1 MAVSGKRETKHTSQ
15 PRTRHGRAMLDCQ
28 ASGMNRNSPHFD
40 APLRIPGE
48 RLLHAPGP
56 THIPAE
62 VLDAMHRQPMDHGDP
77 RLDQIIAVCEAGLRR
92 LLCTEKAELFM
103 YAANGHGVWEATTD
117 NLLAPGEAV
126 LVPGTGHFSEQWAL
140 QAEATGRRAL
150 RTPYRE
156 GYPIDPDDVEQ
167 ALRADQKGE
176 IAAVFVVHT
185 DTASGISNDLQ
196 QIRAAIDAA
205 KHPALLVAD
214 VVASLAAAPFAM
226 DALGVNVA
234 VGASQKGLM
243 SPPGF
248 GFIAVDERAAQV
260 AAQNPAP
267 RYYWDWK
274 RRKGNY
280 SYTKFCGTPPQNLLY
295 GIEAALALIDREG
308 IDAVFARHAQLAHAV
323 QAAVECWAR
332 EGAVFLHCRVPA
344 ARSVSVTTIEV
355 RPDID
360 VDALRTIA
368 RERFQVAFAGGLGP
382 LQGRAF
388 RIGHLG
394 DVNAA
399 MILGCLAGVE
409 AAMRV
414 QGIAFGRE
422 GVAKAV
428 ASLASA

>member
-1 MAVSGKRETKHTSQ
+1 
-15 PRTRHGRAMLDCQ
+15 
-28 ASGMNRNSPHFD
+28 MNRTDPHF
-40 APLRIPGE
+40 ATPLRIPGD
-48 RLLHAPGP
+48 RFLHSPGP

-62 VLDAMHRQPMDHGDP
+62 VLAAMHRQPMDHGDP

-92 LLCTEKAELFM
+92 LLRTEKADLFM

-117 NLLAPGEAV
+117 NLLDLGDAA
-126 LVPGTGHFSEQWAL
+126 LIPGTGHFSEQWAL

-150 RTPYRE
+150 RTPYKE
-156 GYPIDPDDVEQ
+156 GYPIDPNDIER
-167 ALRADQKGE
+167 ALRADKKGE

-185 DTASGISNDLQ
+185 DTASGITNDLQ
-196 QIRAAIDAA
+196 AIRAAIDAA
-205 KHPALLVAD
+205 GHPALLVAD

-248 GFIAVDERAAQV
+248 GFIAVDARAAQV
-260 AAQNPAP
+260 AAKNPAP
-267 RYYWDWK
+267 RHYWDWK
-274 RRKGNY
+274 RRKGDY

-295 GIEAALALIDREG
+295 GIEAALALLDREG
-308 IDAVFARHAQLAHAV
+308 MDAVFARHALLARAV
-323 QAAVECWAR
+323 QAAVGCWAS

-355 RPDID
+355 RAGVD
-360 VDALRTIA
+360 VEALRSVA

-414 QGIAFGRE
+414 QGIPFGRD

-428 ASLASA
+428 ECLAAS